1 MGGWFQRRAG
11 LVIVLVTLLLGLLLF
26 VGQLGSTGL
35 VDETPPLFAA
45 SARAMVATGDWLV
58 PQVNGLPRYDKPPL
72 VYWLMALV
80 HRLPGQERWDPL
92 GSWAAGLPSA
102 LAMVALMLVLAD
114 TLRRWP
120 QAGAAGGHAGAP
132 RPGLAPPLPPLVGA
146 LAFALSPLVLLW
158 SRIGV
163 SDALFTA
170 TLASSLLLC
179 WRTYADPGSR
189 WWIPWPVLA
198 LSVLTKGPVALVLVA
213 FTLLLFAA
221 LQADA
226 ATLRRRLRPLTGIA
240 LAVLLA
246 LPWYGL
252 ALLREGRPFWDSF
265 FGYHNLQRFTAVV
278 NHHLQPWWFFGPIL
292 VVASLPVTPLLLLG
306 LRRALGPW
314 PLRSVPPAV
323 SLHRFAACW
332 LLAVLA
338 FFTIAATKLPSYWL
352 PATPAAG
359 LLILLVAGGGPAAS
373 ASEVGAREAGRRGL
387 GGSGSG
393 GSGSGGS
400 GSGGAALA
408 GMEPG
413 GSVLGGP
420 ELDGAAIGGP
430 WPGGSA
436 LAGSALGGPVPAGS
450 ALGGPGPGG
459 AALGGSSSGRARD
472 RALERAWS
480 LSLAL
485 CALLGV
491 AYLAGPLWVP
501 LIQDPELPTLPAG
514 ILASGRLPLAAA
526 LYLLAAS
533 LGWCWRRAPWP
544 LPLLLLQLPLVAF
557 VPLVL
562 LPLWSLGDQLRGAPV
577 RAMAEA
583 VRHEARPGEPL
594 AMVGILK
601 PSLHYYSRRVVL
613 YEGNP
618 PEGPINLADRLRR
631 ERRAGQLPSSAAEQP
646 SVLLVIDGATAA
658 LPHWRGLGTTEL
670 ARSGLYR
677 LWRVDRLQL
686 EARAAEL
693 ARGGLNSTWWR
704 PRPERY

>member
-1 MGGWFQRRAG
+1 MGGWLHRRAG
-11 LVIVLVTLLLGLLLF
+11 LVLLLVTLLLGCVLF
-26 VGQLGSTGL
+26 VGRLGSTGL

-45 SARAMVATGDWLV
+45 SARAMAATGDWLV

-102 LAMVALMLVLAD
+102 LATVALMLLLAD
-114 TLRRWP
+114 TLRSWP
-120 QAGAAGGHAGAP
+120 QAAGGRAAAP
-132 RPGLAPPLPPLVGA
+132 AAALAPLLPPLVAA

-170 TLASSLLLC
+170 SVASSLLLC

-189 WWIPWPVLA
+189 WWSPWPVLA
-198 LSVLTKGPVALVLVA
+198 LAVLTKGPVALVLVA
-213 FTLLLFAA
+213 LTLVLFAA

-226 ATLRRRLRPLTGIA
+226 VTLRRRLRPLMGIA
-240 LAVLLA
+240 LAALLA

-252 ALLREGRPFWDSF
+252 ALLREGRSFWDSF

-278 NHHLQPWWFFGPIL
+278 NNHLQPWWFFGPIL

-314 PLRSVPPAV
+314 PLRSVPPAL

-359 LLILLVAGGGPAAS
+359 LLILLAGGAGPAAP
-373 ASEVGAREAGRRGL
+373 APEVGAQEAGRRGL
-387 GGSGSG
+387 GGSE
-393 GSGSGGS
+393 
-400 GSGGAALA
+400 A
-408 GMEPG
+408 G
-413 GSVLGGP
+413 
-420 ELDGAAIGGP
+420 
-430 WPGGSA
+430 
-436 LAGSALGGPVPAGS
+436 GS
-450 ALGGPGPGG
+450 ALGGPGPGA
-459 AALGGSSSGRARD
+459 AALGVLAPGRARD
-472 RALERAWS
+472 RALERAWTM
-480 LSLAL
+480 SLAL
-485 CALLGV
+485 CALLGL

-501 LIQDPELPTLPAG
+501 LIQDPELATLPAG

-526 LYLLAAS
+526 CYLLAAT
-533 LGWCWRRAPWP
+533 LGWCWRRGPWP

-562 LPLWSLGDQLRGAPV
+562 LPLWNLGDQLRGAPV
-577 RAMAEA
+577 RVMAEA
-583 VRHEARPGEPL
+583 VRHQARPGEPV

-631 ERRAGQLPSSAAEQP
+631 ERRAGQLPSSAAQQP
-646 SVLLVIDGATAA
+646 SVLLVIDAATAA
-658 LPHWRGLGTTEL
+658 LPHWRGVGATEL

-677 LWRVDRLQL
+677 LWRVDRRRL
-686 EARAAEL
+686 EARAVEL

>member
-1 MGGWFQRRAG
+1 MGGWLQRRAG
-11 LVIVLVTLLLGLLLF
+11 LVVVLVTLLLGVLLF
-26 VGQLGSTGL
+26 VVRLGSTGL

-45 SARAMVATGDWLV
+45 SARAMAATGDWLV
-58 PQVNGLPRYDKPPL
+58 PEVNGLPRYDKPPL

-102 LAMVALMLVLAD
+102 LASVALMLVLAD

-120 QAGAAGGHAGAP
+120 QARVAGSNASAP
-132 RPGLAPPLPPLVGA
+132 HLGLAPELAPLLPPLVGA

-189 WWIPWPVLA
+189 WWIPWPVLG

-213 FTLLLFAA
+213 LTLLLFAA

-240 LAVLLA
+240 LATLLA

-252 ALLREGRPFWDSF
+252 ALLREGRPFWNSF

-323 SLHRFAACW
+323 SLHRFAGCW

-359 LLILLVAGGGPAAS
+359 LLILLAAGGGAAAS
-373 ASEVGAREAGRRGL
+373 ASEVGAREAGRRRL
-387 GGSGSG
+387 GGSGA
-393 GSGSGGS
+393 GGS

-408 GMEPG
+408 GIEPG
-413 GSVLGGP
+413 GAVLGGP
-420 ELDGAAIGGP
+420 EL
-430 WPGGSA
+430 GGSA
-436 LAGSALGGPVPAGS
+436 LACSELE
-450 ALGGPGPGG
+450 GPGPSG

-485 CALLGV
+485 CALLGL
-491 AYLAGPLWVP
+491 AYLAGPFWVP

-514 ILASGRLPLAAA
+514 ILASGRFPLAGAC
-526 LYLLAAS
+526 YLLAAS
-533 LGWCWRRAPWP
+533 LGWCWRRGPWP

-562 LPLWSLGDQLRGAPV
+562 LPLWTLGDQLRGAPV

-583 VRHEARPGEPL
+583 VRHQARPGEPV

-613 YEGNP
+613 YEGTP

-631 ERRAGQLPSSAAEQP
+631 ERRAGQLPSSAVQQP
-646 SVLLVIDGATAA
+646 TVMLVIDAATAA
-658 LPHWRGLGTTEL
+658 LPHWQRLGTTEL

-677 LWRVDRLQL
+677 LWRVDRRRL

-693 ARGGLNSTWWR
+693 TRGGLNSTWWR

>member
-1 MGGWFQRRAG
+1 MGGWLQRRAG
-11 LVIVLVTLLLGLLLF
+11 LVVVLVTLSLGLLLF
-26 VGQLGSTGL
+26 VVRLGRTGL

-45 SARAMVATGDWLV
+45 SAQAMAATGDWLV

-102 LAMVALMLVLAD
+102 LATVALMLVLAD

-120 QAGAAGGHAGAP
+120 QAGAAGGNAGAP
-132 RPGLAPPLPPLVGA
+132 RPWLAPLLPPLVAA

-198 LSVLTKGPVALVLVA
+198 LSVLTKGPVALVLLA
-213 FTLLLFAA
+213 LTLLLFAA
-221 LQADA
+221 LQADG

-240 LAVLLA
+240 LATLLV

-306 LRRALGPW
+306 LMRALGPW

-352 PATPAAG
+352 PATPAAA
-359 LLILLVAGGGPAAS
+359 LLILLAAGGGPAAS
-373 ASEVGAREAGRRGL
+373 AAEVGAREAGRRGL

-393 GSGSGGS
+393 GL

-413 GSVLGGP
+413 GPVLAGP
-420 ELDGAAIGGP
+420 ELGS
-430 WPGGSA
+430 SA
-436 LAGSALGGPVPAGS
+436 LAGSALGGPVP
-450 ALGGPGPGG
+450 GG
-459 AALGGSSSGRARD
+459 AALGGSGLSGAALGALATGRARD
-472 RALERAWS
+472 RPLERAWS

-485 CALLGV
+485 CSLLGV

-526 LYLLAAS
+526 FYLLAAA
-533 LGWCWRRAPWP
+533 LGWCWRRGPWP

-562 LPLWSLGDQLRGAPV
+562 LPLWTLGDQVRGAPV

-583 VRHEARPGEPL
+583 VRHQARPGEPV

-613 YEGNP
+613 YEGTP
-618 PEGPINLADRLRR
+618 PEGPINLADRLQR

-646 SVLLVIDGATAA
+646 SVLLVIDAATAA

-677 LWRVDRLQL
+677 LWRVDRRRL

>member
-1 MGGWFQRRAG
+1 
-11 LVIVLVTLLLGLLLF
+11 
-26 VGQLGSTGL
+26 
-35 VDETPPLFAA
+35 
-45 SARAMVATGDWLV
+45 
-58 PQVNGLPRYDKPPL
+58 
-72 VYWLMALV
+72 
-80 HRLPGQERWDPL
+80 
-92 GSWAAGLPSA
+92 
-102 LAMVALMLVLAD
+102 
-114 TLRRWP
+114 
-120 QAGAAGGHAGAP
+120 
-132 RPGLAPPLPPLVGA
+132 VGA

-213 FTLLLFAA
+213 LTLLLFAA

-240 LAVLLA
+240 LATLLA

-359 LLILLVAGGGPAAS
+359 LLILLAAGGGAAAS

-387 GGSGSG
+387 GGSG
-393 GSGSGGS
+393 
-400 GSGGAALA
+400 A
-408 GMEPG
+408 
-413 GSVLGGP
+413 GGP
-420 ELDGAAIGGP
+420 
-430 WPGGSA
+430 A
-436 LAGSALGGPVPAGS
+436 LAGSE
-450 ALGGPGPGG
+450 LGGPGPGG

-472 RALERAWS
+472 HALDRAWS

-501 LIQDPELPTLPAG
+501 LIQDPELATLPAG

-526 LYLLAAS
+526 CYLLAAS
-533 LGWCWRRAPWP
+533 LGWCWRRGPWP

-562 LPLWSLGDQLRGAPV
+562 LPLWTLGDQLRGAPV

-583 VRHEARPGEPL
+583 VRHQARPGEPV

-613 YEGNP
+613 YEGTP
-618 PEGPINLADRLRR
+618 PEGPINLSDRLRR
-631 ERRAGQLPSSAAEQP
+631 ERRAGQLPSSAAQQP
-646 SVLLVIDGATAA
+646 TLMLVIDAATAA
-658 LPHWRGLGTTEL
+658 LPHWQGLGTTEL

-677 LWRVDRLQL
+677 LWRVDRRRL

>member
-1 MGGWFQRRAG
+1 MGGWLQRRAG
-11 LVIVLVTLLLGLLLF
+11 LVVVLVTLLLGVLLF
-26 VGQLGSTGL
+26 VVRLGSTGL

-45 SARAMVATGDWLV
+45 SARAMAATGDWLV

-102 LAMVALMLVLAD
+102 LATVALMLVLAD

-120 QAGAAGGHAGAP
+120 QARVAGSNASAP
-132 RPGLAPPLPPLVGA
+132 RPGLAPELAPLLPPLVGA

-213 FTLLLFAA
+213 LTLLLFAA

-240 LAVLLA
+240 LATLLA

-359 LLILLVAGGGPAAS
+359 LLILLAAGGGAAAS

-387 GGSGSG
+387 GGSGA
-393 GSGSGGS
+393 GGS

-408 GMEPG
+408 GIEPG
-413 GSVLGGP
+413 GA
-420 ELDGAAIGGP
+420 EL
-430 WPGGSA
+430 GGSA
-436 LAGSALGGPVPAGS
+436 LAGSE
-450 ALGGPGPGG
+450 LGGPGPGG
-459 AALGGSSSGRARD
+459 AALGGWRSGGARD

-485 CALLGV
+485 CFLLGM

-501 LIQDPELPTLPAG
+501 LIQDPELATLPAG
-514 ILASGRLPLAAA
+514 ILASGRLPLAGAC
-526 LYLLAAS
+526 YLLAAC
-533 LGWCWRRAPWP
+533 LGWWWRRGPWP

-562 LPLWSLGDQLRGAPV
+562 LPIWTLGDQVRGAPV

-583 VRHEARPGEPL
+583 VRLQARPGEPL

-613 YEGNP
+613 YEGTP
-618 PEGPINLADRLRR
+618 PEGPINLSDRLRR
-631 ERRAGQLPSSAAEQP
+631 ERRAGQLPSSATQQP
-646 SVLLVIDGATAA
+646 TLLLVIDGATAA

-677 LWRVDRLQL
+677 LWRVDRRQL

>member
-1 MGGWFQRRAG
+1 MGGWLQRRAG
-11 LVIVLVTLLLGLLLF
+11 LVVVLVTLLLGVLLF
-26 VGQLGSTGL
+26 VVRLGSTGL

-45 SARAMVATGDWLV
+45 SARAMAATGDWLV

-102 LAMVALMLVLAD
+102 LATVALMLVLAD

-120 QAGAAGGHAGAP
+120 QARVAGSNASAP
-132 RPGLAPPLPPLVGA
+132 RPGLAPELAPLLPPLVGA

-213 FTLLLFAA
+213 LTLLLFAA

-240 LAVLLA
+240 LATLLA
-246 LPWYGL
+246 LPWYGMV
-252 ALLREGRPFWDSF
+252 LLREGRPFWDSF

-359 LLILLVAGGGPAAS
+359 LLILLAAGGGAAAS
-373 ASEVGAREAGRRGL
+373 ASEVGAREAGRRGF
-387 GGSGSG
+387 GGSGAG
-393 GSGSGGS
+393 GS
-400 GSGGAALA
+400 ALA
-408 GMEPG
+408 GLEPG
-413 GSVLGGP
+413 GQVLGGR
-420 ELDGAAIGGP
+420 EL
-430 WPGGSA
+430 GGSA
-436 LAGSALGGPVPAGS
+436 LAGSE
-450 ALGGPGPGG
+450 LGGPGPSG
-459 AALGGSSSGRARD
+459 AALGGSSSGRVRD

-501 LIQDPELPTLPAG
+501 LIQDPELATLPAG

-526 LYLLAAS
+526 CYLLAAS
-533 LGWCWRRAPWP
+533 LGWCWRRGPWP

-562 LPLWSLGDQLRGAPV
+562 LPLWTLGDQLRGAPV

-583 VRHEARPGEPL
+583 VRHQARPGEPV

-613 YEGNP
+613 YEGTP
-618 PEGPINLADRLRR
+618 PEGPINLSDRLRR
-631 ERRAGQLPSSAAEQP
+631 ERRAGQLPSSATRQP
-646 SVLLVIDGATAA
+646 TVILVIDAATAA

-677 LWRVDRLQL
+677 LWRVDRRRL

>member
-1 MGGWFQRRAG
+1 MGGWFNRRAG
-11 LVIVLVTLLLGLLLF
+11 LVVLLLTLVLGLLLF
-26 VGQLGSTGL
+26 VWRLGSTGL

-45 SARAMVATGDWLV
+45 SARAMVETGNWLV

-80 HRLPGQERWDPL
+80 HQLPGQSLWDPL

-102 LAMVALMLVLAD
+102 LATVGLMLLLAD
-114 TLRRWP
+114 TVRRWP
-120 QAGAAGGHAGAP
+120 QAAGGHGGAGAAGLAP
-132 RPGLAPPLPPLVGA
+132 LAPPLVAA

-158 SRIGV
+158 GRIGV

-170 TLASSLLLC
+170 TLAASLLLC
-179 WRTYADPGSR
+179 WRTYADPRSRSR
-189 WWIPWPVLA
+189 WWTPWPVLA
-198 LSVLTKGPVALVLVA
+198 LAVLTKGPVALVLVA
-213 FTLLLFAA
+213 LTLLLFAV
-221 LQADA
+221 LQGDGS
-226 ATLRRRLRPLTGIA
+226 TLRRRLRPLIGIA
-240 LAVLLA
+240 LAAGLA

-252 ALLREGRPFWDSF
+252 ALLREGSPFWDSF

-306 LRRALGPW
+306 LRRALGLR
-314 PLRSVPPAV
+314 PLGPQPLAPAF
-323 SLHRFAACW
+323 SLNRFAACW

-359 LLILLVAGGGPAAS
+359 LLILLAGGG
-373 ASEVGAREAGRRGL
+373 L
-387 GGSGSG
+387 
-393 GSGSGGS
+393 
-400 GSGGAALA
+400 
-408 GMEPG
+408 
-413 GSVLGGP
+413 
-420 ELDGAAIGGP
+420 
-430 WPGGSA
+430 WPD
-436 LAGSALGGPVPAGS
+436 
-450 ALGGPGPGG
+450 
-459 AALGGSSSGRARD
+459 RARD

-485 CALLGV
+485 CAFLGL

-514 ILASGRLPLAAA
+514 ILASGRLPLAGAC
-526 LYLLAAS
+526 YLLAAA
-533 LGWCWRRAPWP
+533 LGWWWRHRPWP

-562 LPLWSLGDQLRGAPV
+562 LPLWNLGDQLRGAPV

-583 VRHEARPGEPL
+583 VRRQARPDESL

-613 YEGNP
+613 YEGLA
-618 PEGPINLADRLRR
+618 PEGPINLADRLGR
-631 ERRAGQLPSSAAEQP
+631 ERRVGQLPRFTAQQP
-646 SVLLVIDGATAA
+646 TVLLVIDRTTATF
-658 LPHWRGLGTTEL
+658 PHWRGLGETEL

-677 LWRVDRLQL
+677 LWRLDRRRL
-686 EARAAEL
+686 EARAEAL

>member
-1 MGGWFQRRAG
+1 MGGWLQRRTG
-11 LVIVLVTLLLGLLLF
+11 LVVVLVTLLLGVLLF
-26 VGQLGSTGL
+26 VVRLGSTGL

-45 SARAMVATGDWLV
+45 SARAMAATGDWLV

-102 LAMVALMLVLAD
+102 LATVALMLVLAD

-132 RPGLAPPLPPLVGA
+132 RPGLAPELAPLLPPLVGA

-213 FTLLLFAA
+213 LTLLLFAA

-240 LAVLLA
+240 LATLLA

-359 LLILLVAGGGPAAS
+359 LLILLAAGGGAAAS
-373 ASEVGAREAGRRGL
+373 ASEVGAREAGHRGL
-387 GGSGSG
+387 GGSGAG
-393 GSGSGGS
+393 GA

-408 GMEPG
+408 GMDPG
-413 GSVLGGP
+413 GQV
-420 ELDGAAIGGP
+420 LDGP
-430 WPGGSA
+430 KLGGSA
-436 LAGSALGGPVPAGS
+436 LAGS

-459 AALGGSSSGRARD
+459 AALGGFAPGRARD
-472 RALERAWS
+472 RALERAWTM
-480 LSLAL
+480 SLAL
-485 CALLGV
+485 CALLGL
-491 AYLAGPLWVP
+491 AYLVGPLWVP

-514 ILASGRLPLAAA
+514 ILASGRLPLAGAC
-526 LYLLAAS
+526 YLLAAS
-533 LGWCWRRAPWP
+533 LGWWWRRVPWP
-544 LPLLLLQLPLVAF
+544 LPLLLFQLPLVAF

-562 LPLWSLGDQLRGAPV
+562 LPLWHLGDQLRGAPV

-583 VRHEARPGEPL
+583 VRHQARPGEPV

-613 YEGNP
+613 YEGTP
-618 PEGPINLADRLRR
+618 PEGPINLSDRLQR
-631 ERRAGQLPSSAAEQP
+631 ERRVGQLPSTAAQQP
-646 SVLLVIDGATAA
+646 TVLLVIDGTTAA

-677 LWRVDRLQL
+677 LWRVDRRRL

-693 ARGGLNSTWWR
+693 TRGGLNSTWWR